1 MNKTFRTEFRRLFLL
16 EGLPEGVKPADEHL
30 QIFDNYIENTRLCLR
45 SIRKPHTKEWTYIL
59 RQLQPNEDFSKFEIA
74 EIHLNEAEHAV
85 FEIFEGR
92 KVAENERA
100 ETNEIR
106 LNRYFF
112 NNLEIDVF
120 LGKEIWGL
128 CLATARFET
137 LEASQMFEKP
147 AFAVLEVTNNEVFI
161 GKNLIG
167 KTFADVRTEF
177 DRICSLT
184 I

>member
-16 EGLPEGVKPADEHL
+16 EGLPEGVKPAAEHL
-30 QIFDNYIENTRLCLR
+30 QIFDNYIENTRLRLR
-45 SIRKPHTKEWTYIL
+45 SIRKPHTKEWSFL
-59 RQLQPNEDFSKFEIA
+59 LQQLQPHKDFTSFQSSEI
-74 EIHLNEAEHAV
+74 ILNEAEHKV
-85 FEIFEGR
+85 FEMFEGR
-92 KVAENERA
+92 KVAQNERA

-112 NNLEIDVF
+112 DNLEIDVF

-137 LEASQMFEKP
+137 LEAMQMFEKP
-147 AFAVLEVTNNEVFI
+147 DFAMLEVTGNEFFI

-167 KTFADVRTEF
+167 KTFADVQTEF
-177 DRICSLT
+177 TKIVTD
-184 I
+184 

>member
-30 QIFDNYIENTRLCLR
+30 QLFDNYIENTRLRLR
-45 SIRKPHTKEWTYIL
+45 SIRKPHTKEWIYVL
-59 RQLQPNEDFSKFEIA
+59 QQLQPNKDFSSFEIS
-74 EIHLNEAEHAV
+74 EIILNDEEHAV

-92 KVAENERA
+92 KVAENERI

-112 NNLEIDVF
+112 ENLEIDVF

-137 LEASQMFEKP
+137 FEAMQMFEKP
-147 AFAVLEVTNNEVFI
+147 EFAALEVTKNDFFI
-161 GKNLIG
+161 GKSLIG
-167 KTFADVRTEF
+167 KTFGDVRAEF
-177 DRICSLT
+177 DRI
-184 I
+184 IN

>member
-45 SIRKPHTKEWTYIL
+45 SVRKPHTKEWTYIL
-59 RQLQPNEDFSKFEIA
+59 RQLQPNADFSRFEIS
-74 EIHLNEAEHAV
+74 EIYLNDEEHAA
-85 FEIFEGR
+85 FEVFEGR
-92 KVAENERA
+92 KVAQNERA

-112 NNLEIDVF
+112 KNLEIDVF
-120 LGKEIWGL
+120 LGKEIWVL

-137 LEASQMFEKP
+137 LEAMQIFEKP
-147 AFAVLEVTNNEVFI
+147 EFAVMEVTNNDFFI

-167 KTFADVRTEF
+167 KTFADVRAEF
-177 DRICSLT
+177 GKMA
-184 I
+184 

>member
-45 SIRKPHTKEWTYIL
+45 SVRKPHTKEWTYIL
-59 RQLQPNEDFSKFEIA
+59 RQLQPNEDFSSFEIA
-74 EIHLNEAEHAV
+74 EIYLNEAEHKALE
-85 FEIFEGR
+85 FFEGR
-92 KVAENERA
+92 KVSENERA

-112 NNLEIDVF
+112 ENLEIDVF

-128 CLATARFET
+128 VLATVRFET
-137 LEASQMFEKP
+137 YQAMKMFEKP
-147 AFAVLEVTNNEVFI
+147 DFAAMEVTHNDFFI

-167 KTFADVRTEF
+167 KTFADVQAEF
-177 DRICSLT
+177 AKI

>member
-45 SIRKPHTKEWTYIL
+45 SVRKPHTKEWTYIL
-59 RQLQPNEDFSKFEIA
+59 RQLQYNQDFSKIEIA
-74 EIHLNEAEHAV
+74 EIYLNEAEHSV

-92 KVAENERA
+92 KISENERA

-106 LNRYFF
+106 LNRYVF

-128 CLATARFET
+128 CLATVRFKT
-137 LEASQMFEKP
+137 LKAMQMFEKP
-147 AFAVLEVTNNEVFI
+147 AFAVLEVTNNEFFI

-167 KTFADVRTEF
+167 KTFADVQKKFADTL
-177 DRICSLT
+177 S
-184 I
+184 

>member
-45 SIRKPHTKEWTYIL
+45 SVRKPHTKEWTYIL
-59 RQLQPNEDFSKFEIA
+59 RQLQYNQDFSKIEIA
-74 EIHLNEAEHAV
+74 EIYLNEAEHSV

-92 KVAENERA
+92 KISENERA

-106 LNRYFF
+106 LNRYVF

-128 CLATARFET
+128 CLATARFKT
-137 LEASQMFEKP
+137 LKAMQMFEKP
-147 AFAVLEVTNNEVFI
+147 AFAVLEVTNNEFFI

-167 KTFADVRTEF
+167 KTFADVQKKFADTL
-177 DRICSLT
+177 S
-184 I
+184 

>member
-30 QIFDNYIENTRLCLR
+30 QLFDNYIENTRLRLR
-45 SIRKPHTKEWTYIL
+45 SVRKPHTKEWTYIL
-59 RQLQPNEDFSKFEIA
+59 QQLQPNKGFNRFEIS
-74 EIHLNEAEHAV
+74 EINLNNEEHAV
-85 FEIFEGR
+85 FEVFEGR
-92 KVAENERA
+92 KISQNERA

-128 CLATARFET
+128 CLATVRFKT
-137 LEASQMFEKP
+137 LKESQVFEKP
-147 AFAVLEVTNNEVFI
+147 EFAVLDVTNNEFFI
-161 GKNLIG
+161 GKNIIG
-167 KTFADVRTEF
+167 KTFADVQAEF
-177 DRICSLT
+177 AKMKR
-184 I
+184 